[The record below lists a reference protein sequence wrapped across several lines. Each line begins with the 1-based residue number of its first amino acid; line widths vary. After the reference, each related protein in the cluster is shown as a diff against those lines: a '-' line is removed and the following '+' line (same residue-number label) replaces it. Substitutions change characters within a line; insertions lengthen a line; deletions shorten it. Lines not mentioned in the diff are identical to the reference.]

1 MDDYNLIKTLH
12 VACAAI
18 SVSGFVVR
26 GMWMFSGSG
35 LLRHKLTRVLP
46 HAVDALLLLS
56 ALWLLVLSGQH
67 PTGRDWL
74 TAKLVAIVLYIV
86 VGSVALKRGR
96 TALTR
101 ALAFVVALGVFA
113 YIVVVALARQ
123 PWPFG

>member
-1 MDDYNLIKTLH
+1 MDNYNLIKTLH

-46 HAVDALLLLS
+46 HAIDALLLLS

>member
-1 MDDYNLIKTLH
+1 MDNYNLIKTLH

>member
-1 MDDYNLIKTLH
+1 MDNYILIKTAH
-12 VACAAI
+12 VTCAAI

-26 GMWMFSGSG
+26 GMWMFTGSG

-56 ALWLLVLSGQH
+56 ALWLLLLSGQH

-101 ALAFVVALGVFA
+101 ALAFVVALGLFA
-113 YIVVVALARQ
+113 YIVAVALARQ
-123 PWPFG
+123 PWPFA

>member
-1 MDDYNLIKTLH
+1 M
-12 VACAAI
+12 
-18 SVSGFVVR
+18 
-26 GMWMFSGSG
+26 
-35 LLRHKLTRVLP
+35 
-46 HAVDALLLLS
+46 
-56 ALWLLVLSGQH
+56 
-67 PTGRDWL
+67 
-74 TAKLVAIVLYIV
+74 

>member
-1 MDDYNLIKTLH
+1 MDNYILIKTAH
-12 VACAAI
+12 VTCAAI

-26 GMWMFSGSG
+26 GMWMFTGSG

-96 TALTR
+96 TALMR
-101 ALAFVVALGVFA
+101 ASAFTVALGLFA
-113 YIVVVALARQ
+113 YIAAVALARQ
-123 PWPFG
+123 PWPFA

>member
-1 MDDYNLIKTLH
+1 MDNYILIKTAH
-12 VACAAI
+12 VTCAAI

-26 GMWMFSGSG
+26 GMWMFTGSG

-46 HAVDALLLLS
+46 HAIDALLLLS

-101 ALAFVVALGVFA
+101 ALAFVVALGLFA
-113 YIVVVALARQ
+113 YIVAVALARQ
-123 PWPFG
+123 PWPFA